1 MKTTTILFDFQIKEY
16 EAQALRGIVL
26 DALKPD
32 VPLVFHN
39 HTQDGL
45 RFSYPLVQ
53 YKSIDKKAAV
63 VLIEEGSEWML
74 IH

>member
-16 EAQALRGIVL
+16 EAQALRGIIL
-26 DALKPD
+26 DALRPD

-39 HTQDGL
+39 HTPDGL

-53 YKSIDKKAAV
+53 YKAIGGKAAV
-63 VLIEEGSEWML
+63 VLIEEGTEYGC
-74 IH
+74 